1 MKHWIWSLLGLL
13 AIGWTQAQAGGGW
26 SDRRMRRQADRFLRT
41 MPDSLQA
48 RQARAVVRARMGDGA
63 ELAAVR
69 SARNRPHRLSR
80 GVRTREQ
87 SEKLRLYEPCGTEER
102 LLPLLVY
109 LHGGGW
115 TFGSINSCARFCD
128 ALAATGR
135 VRVLAVDYRLAPEH
149 PFPGGYV
156 DCVEAVRYAVAHAK
170 ELGID
175 PVRISVG
182 GDSAGGNLAV
192 ATALGGECAGAI
204 ESLILFYPVTKAFA
218 DGSASWERFGR
229 GYGLDTVLMDQF
241 NRAYAPAVPSGVS
254 LIDVG
259 LASAEAVA
267 DLPRTLLVA
276 AGRDIL
282 RDQGAE
288 FAGRLPAGKIR
299 RVEFPEAVHLF
310 ITVPGQEEA
319 FRAAVTLA
327 SEFLELIA
335 SPKER

>member
-1 MKHWIWSLLGLL
+1 MDLESVGPLGDRLDSGAGGRRVVRSSDAAAGGSVFANDARQFAGSSGSGRRPGSDGRRRRIGGGAVGPQPTALPLPRRPDQGTVRETAALRAVRNGRAAVAALGLP
-13 AIGWTQAQAGGGW
+13 A
-26 SDRRMRRQADRFLRT
+26 RRRVDVREYQQLCPLLRRLG
-41 MPDSLQA
+41 
-48 RQARAVVRARMGDGA
+48 GDGA
-63 ELAAVR
+63 DSGAGG
-69 SARNRPHRLSR
+69 RLPACAGTSFPGGLCR
-80 GVRTREQ
+80 LCGGGALCGRTRE
-87 SEKLRLYEPCGTEER
+87 GT
-102 LLPLLVY
+102 
-109 LHGGGW
+109 G
-115 TFGSINSCARFCD
+115 
-128 ALAATGR
+128 
-135 VRVLAVDYRLAPEH
+135 
-149 PFPGGYV
+149 
-156 DCVEAVRYAVAHAK
+156 
-170 ELGID
+170 
-175 PVRISVG
+175 
-182 GDSAGGNLAV
+182 
-192 ATALGGECAGAI
+192 TALGGECAGAI

-259 LASAEAVA
+259 LAPAEAVA